1 VYVFFFYLAKFEITH
16 KGMRNLFFFLL
27 FYIALLSA
35 TSSCQT
41 GRRGGDWTHFRG
53 SNLDGISHDKSAP
66 LNWTETDNI
75 AWKSAMEGRGWSSPV
90 VYDNQVWY
98 TTATP
103 DGKEMFAVCTDF
115 NTGQNL
121 FNVRVFQ
128 PDTLYRKNAI
138 NSYATPTPCIE
149 DDFVYVHF
157 GRYGTAC
164 LSTETGQIV
173 WSRTDL
179 QCEHVQGPGSSLILY
194 RDKLIVHL
202 EGSDVQYIV
211 ALDKTTGETVWQ
223 TDRPAELMDKLEWIG
238 KKAYITP
245 LIVKV
250 NGKDLLISNGSAVCI
265 AYDPETGKEI
275 WRIVQGED
283 STISMPSEEDGI
295 IYFYTSFVTP
305 PGGDPYAELLAV
317 DPNGKGDIAATNII
331 WRIKSP
337 ILQLLSPLV
346 KNGLIYTIDTEGTL
360 LCIDAK
366 TGETVWSEKLNGKY
380 NSSPVYI
387 AGHIY
392 FSSIRGE
399 TIVIKEGRT
408 LEVVSRNNLDG
419 EIWATP
425 AVVDRSILM
434 RTSKYLYKIQ

>member
-1 VYVFFFYLAKFEITH
+1 
-16 KGMRNLFFFLL
+16 MRNLFSLL
-27 FYIALLSA
+27 FIIALFSL
-35 TSSCQT
+35 TWSCQS
-41 GRRGGDWTHFRG
+41 GSSGAEWTHFRG
-53 SNLDGISHDKSAP
+53 SNLDGISHDKSGP
-66 LNWTETDNI
+66 LTWSETDNI

-90 VYDNQVWY
+90 VYNDQIWY

-103 DGKEMFAVCTDF
+103 NGKEMFVVCTDF

-121 FNVRVFQ
+121 FNIKVFQ
-128 PDTLYRKNAI
+128 PDTLYRRHAI

-149 DDFVYVHF
+149 EDYVYVHY

-179 QCEHVQGPGSSLILY
+179 QCEHVQGPAASPVLY
-194 RDKLIVHL
+194 KDKLILHM
-202 EGSDVQYIV
+202 EGSDIQYII
-211 ALDKTTGETVWQ
+211 ALDKSTGETIWR
-223 TDRPAELMDKLEWIG
+223 TDRPVEIMDKLEWIG

-245 LIVKV
+245 RIVEV
-250 NGKDLLISNGSAVCI
+250 NGKEMLISNGSAVCI

-295 IYFYTSFVTP
+295 LYFYTGFVTP

-317 DPNGKGDIAATNII
+317 DPDGQGDIAASNIL
-331 WRIKSP
+331 WRVKSP

-346 KNGLIYTIDTEGTL
+346 KDGLIYTIDSEGTL

-366 TGETVWSEKLNGKY
+366 TGETIWSEKLKGKY
-380 NSSPVYI
+380 NSSPVSV

-392 FSSIRGE
+392 FSSIQGE
-399 TIVIKEGRT
+399 TLVIKEGRE
-408 LEVVSRNNLDG
+408 LEIVGRNSLDG

-425 AVVDRSILM
+425 AVVDGAILM
-434 RTSKYLYKIQ
+434 RTSKYLYKIRQAF

>member
-1 VYVFFFYLAKFEITH
+1 
-16 KGMRNLFFFLL
+16 MRNLFSLL
-27 FYIALLSA
+27 FFIIALLSF
-35 TSSCQT
+35 TWSCQS
-41 GRRGGDWTHFRG
+41 GSQGGDWTHFRG
-53 SNLDGISHDKSAP
+53 SNLDGISLDKSAP
-66 LNWTETDNI
+66 LSWTETENI

-90 VYDNQVWY
+90 VFKDQIWY

-121 FNVRVFQ
+121 FNINVFQ
-128 PDTLYRKNAI
+128 PDTIYRKHAI

-149 DDFVYVHF
+149 KGFIYVHY

-164 LSTETGQIV
+164 LSTETGLVI

-179 QCEHVQGPGSSLILY
+179 QCEHMQGPASSPILYKDMLIL
-194 RDKLIVHL
+194 HM
-202 EGSDVQYIV
+202 EGTDVQYII
-211 ALDKTTGETVWQ
+211 ALDKYSGETVWK
-223 TDRPAELMDKLEWIG
+223 TDRPKECYDPLEWVG
-238 KKAYITP
+238 KKAYTTP
-245 LIVKV
+245 LIVEV
-250 NGKDLLISNGSAVCI
+250 NGKDLLISNGAAVCI

-283 STISMPSEEDGI
+283 STIAMPSEEDGI

-317 DPNGKGDIAATNII
+317 DPDGQGNIAASNIL
-331 WRIKSP
+331 WRVKSP
-337 ILQLLSPLV
+337 VLQLLTPLV
-346 KNGLIYTIDTEGTL
+346 KDGLIYTVDSEGTL
-360 LCIDAK
+360 LCMDAK
-366 TGETVWSEKLNGKY
+366 TGETVWSEKLKGKY

-392 FSSIRGE
+392 FNSIRGE
-399 TIVIKEGRT
+399 TLVIKEGRE
-408 LEVVSRNNLDG
+408 LEMVAQNILDG
-419 EIWATP
+419 DIWATP
-425 AVVDRSILM
+425 AVVNGAILM